1 MIKVILVGAC
11 GKMSSALVSAISQE
25 KDIKIV
31 AGIEASG
38 HPLIGTPIGIG
49 FIQDNLSKVIHTAD
63 IVVEFAIPEITLD
76 NVKIAANARKPYIIG
91 TTGLKDID
99 AIKKYSKK
107 IPILISANFSLG
119 INLLYKLTEISA
131 NFLRDFDIVIV
142 ESHHKMKRDAPS
154 GTAKNLA
161 EIIRKTDS
169 KNQEVKIHSIRA
181 GDIVGEH
188 TVMFTGKG
196 ERLELV
202 HRATNR
208 NAFASGVL
216 KAIRFLVRQ
225 KPRFFGMDDIFLTKP
240 TSQS

>member
-1 MIKVILVGAC
+1 MINVIIVGAC
-11 GKMSSALVSAISQE
+11 GKMSTALVSAIAKE

-31 AGIEASG
+31 AGIESIG

-49 FIQDNLSKVIHTAD
+49 FIQDNLQKVIHHAD

-76 NVKIAANARKPYIIG
+76 NVKISANARKPYIIG
-91 TTGLKDID
+91 TTGLKDLD
-99 AIKKYSKK
+99 VIKRYSKK

-119 INLLYKLTEISA
+119 VNLLYKLTEISA
-131 NFLRDFDIVIV
+131 NLLRDFDV
-142 ESHHKMKRDAPS
+142 EIIEAHHKMKRDAPS

-161 EIIRKTDS
+161 EIIKKVRDEK
-169 KNQEVKIHSIRA
+169 EVKIHSIRA

-188 TVMFTGKG
+188 SVMFIGQG

-208 NAFASGVL
+208 NAFATGVIH
-216 KAIRFLVRQ
+216 AIRFLVKQ
-225 KPRFFGMDDIFLTKP
+225 KPGLFSLEDLFLTKP
-240 TSQS
+240 ASQY